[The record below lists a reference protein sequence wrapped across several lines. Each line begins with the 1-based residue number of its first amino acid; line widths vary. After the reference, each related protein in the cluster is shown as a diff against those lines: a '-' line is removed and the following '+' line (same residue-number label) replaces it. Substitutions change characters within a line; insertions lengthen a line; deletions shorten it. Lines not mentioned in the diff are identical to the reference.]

1 MLYYLK
7 SDFSSNNILKELKH
21 YLNILTYKYKIKYR
35 YIDEYLN
42 RNYSVDL
49 NKILN
54 TFKKEIKIV
63 PIENRMFQLYID
75 KNVYVGKNNL
85 NNILNF
91 LEYGNLNIKSLKI
104 ISSLMKESL
113 KYTQISLGGF

>member
-7 SDFSSNNILKELKH
+7 SDFSSDNILRELKY
-21 YLNILTYKYKIKYR
+21 YLNILTYMYKNKYKH
-35 YIDEYLN
+35 IDKYLN
-42 RNYSVDL
+42 KNYNIDL
-49 NKILN
+49 KTILN
-54 TFKKEIKIV
+54 TFKKELKIA
-63 PIENRMFQLYID
+63 PIENKMFQLYID
-75 KNVYVGKNNL
+75 KNIHVGKNNL

-113 KYTQISLGGF
+113 KYAQISLGGF

>member
-42 RNYSVDL
+42 RNYNVDL

>member
-21 YLNILTYKYKIKYR
+21 YLNILTYKYNNKYR

-75 KNVYVGKNNL
+75 KNIYIGKNNL

>member
-21 YLNILTYKYKIKYR
+21 YLNILTYKYKTKYR

>member
-21 YLNILTYKYKIKYR
+21 YLNILTYKYKNKYG

-42 RNYSVDL
+42 RNYNVDL

-75 KNVYVGKNNL
+75 KNVYIGKNNL

-104 ISSLMKESL
+104 ISSLMKETL

>member
-7 SDFSSNNILKELKH
+7 SDFSSNSILKELKH

>member
-21 YLNILTYKYKIKYR
+21 YLSILTYKYKIKYR